1 MSRRR
6 GGQAS
11 ASAGPRASQPTAQEM
26 QELSTSTHFSSA
38 ELGQLSQRFA
48 MLEPDEEGHVDI
60 EKVCDMPE
68 IAMYPLLQRIVSK
81 YNTDKSGGV
90 TFAEF
95 ARAMST
101 LSGKATL
108 GEKLRFAFDLYDIN
122 GNGVVTGSEMFDV
135 FRLMSRRHYTDESL
149 QQIVSAFMAEYP
161 SGLTFDDF
169 SQMFAVSDLSKL
181 TLNL

>member
-1 MSRRR
+1 MH
-6 GGQAS
+6 
-11 ASAGPRASQPTAQEM
+11 
-26 QELSTSTHFSSA
+26 ELATSTHFSTA
-38 ELGQLSQRFA
+38 ELSQLSQRFA
-48 MLEPDEEGHVDI
+48 MLEPDDEGHVDV
-60 EKVCDMPE
+60 EQVCDMPE

-90 TFAEF
+90 TFPEF
-95 ARAMST
+95 AKAMST

-108 GEKLRFAFDLYDIN
+108 SEKLKFAFDLYDID
-122 GNGVVTGSEMFDV
+122 GNGVIVGSEMFDV
-135 FRLMSRRHYTDESL
+135 FRLISRRHYTDESL
-149 QQIVSAFMAEYP
+149 QQIVGAFMAEYP

>member
-6 GGQAS
+6 GQAS
-11 ASAGPRASQPTAQEM
+11 ESSGSRVPQPSAQEM
-26 QELSTSTHFSSA
+26 QELATSTHFSSA

-48 MLEPDEEGHVDI
+48 MLEPDEEGHVHV
-60 EKVCDMPE
+60 EKVCDVPE
-68 IAMYPLLQRIVSK
+68 IAMFPLLLRIVSK
-81 YNTDKSGGV
+81 YNADKTGGI
-90 TFAEF
+90 TFVEF

-169 SQMFAVSDLSKL
+169 SQMFAISDLSKL